1 MQDVYVNGSR
11 VVSVTHGRIRATH
24 DLVDHAPRPGVLLL
38 HGRGFGNTCLVRIA
52 KESGGRDDHLFVLR
66 QDPKHEKKRHH
77 PGYEIGIGD
86 FPGTGVGNRLFPARQ
101 VLGNG

>member
-11 VVSVTHGRIRATH
+11 VVRVTHGRIRATH
-24 DLVDHAPRPGVLLL
+24 DLVDHAPWSGVLLL

-66 QDPKHEKKRHH
+66 
-77 PGYEIGIGD
+77 
-86 FPGTGVGNRLFPARQ
+86 
-101 VLGNG
+101 